1 MKQTSLQY
9 SALILTVFLGI
20 LMPGAAHAT
29 QMHSGSEGIIV
40 HQLGHIFFLLSMVTL
55 IFTINARGL
64 DRERGWRLIQY
75 SALFFI
81 LWNMVALAVHFLD
94 NQIAAVDVQTLSV
107 WQIRIDPA
115 NSSRA
120 LANFYYLLK
129 LDHLLCVP
137 AIALFYRGLSKLLAE
152 EEDEI

>member
-1 MKQTSLQY
+1 M
-9 SALILTVFLGI
+9 VFLGI
-20 LMPGAAHAT
+20 LMPGSAHAT

-40 HQLGHIFFLLSMVTL
+40 HQLGHLFFLLSMVTL
-55 IFTINARGL
+55 IFTINAQDL

-81 LWNMVALAVHFLD
+81 LWNLDALAVHFLD
-94 NQIAAVDVQTLSV
+94 NQIAAVDAQTLSV

-115 NSSRA
+115 NNSRA
-120 LANFYYLLK
+120 LANFYYILK

-152 EEDEI
+152 EEEK